1 MKAATQ
7 SFSGKMM
14 SQNLGNTLKNTRG
27 GDIYL
32 AEPSLEVETP
42 SGIL

>member
-7 SFSGKMM
+7 SFSGKMV
-14 SQNLGNTLKNTRG
+14 SQNLGNTLKNSHE

-42 SGIL
+42 SDIL

>member
-7 SFSGKMM
+7 SFSGKMV
-14 SQNLGNTLKNTRG
+14 SQNLGNTLKNTHE

-42 SGIL
+42 SDIL